1 MKLLYFAPV
10 DPGGLARY
18 AVEQAAALARTG
30 ADVRFLGREHMRGQL
45 QQAASD
51 IPFEVLG
58 TAFETT
64 ARTRLGRKLQ
74 KAGHIIR
81 ETRRQAEWINK
92 YVQREQVDC
101 LLISY
106 YFEYFSPFWAGRF
119 RRIQNRGVRIGTIVH
134 DPVRDFQVGPRFW
147 HRWSISQAYSFVD
160 AAFQHDSGALDTGSP
175 SRDISVHEIPH
186 GLYEVESPATDES
199 VRATTRST
207 LALPEDA
214 YVLLSFGHIR
224 DGKNLH
230 LMLESLSADKNLY
243 LLVVGREQSTTQ
255 KPVAWYQ
262 QQAQQLGVADRCRW
276 INEFVP
282 DSDVHKYFS
291 AADAAVLLYSA
302 DFRSASGVLNNVA
315 QFELPVLCSSGGGP
329 LQGLIDRYNLGVW
342 VKPDCL
348 QAAKAGLQQL
358 RQVNPAQQGWASYR
372 EDHSWDRNARLIRLA
387 LDTTPQTEIEKVG
400 VS

>member
-1 MKLLYFAPV
+1 MTMRMPDGRLLLPLLALLTGCAESGPSLEYSALVAEPPDFQPNANPAYHYPEPEHVAADVDVVRPV
-10 DPGGLARY
+10 VDLPDA
-18 AVEQAAALARTG
+18 ATEPSSDAAAAGG
-30 ADVRFLGREHMRGQL
+30 ADGGSQPNAKGQVNHDARNPTAMSGGSEMDANAVSPET
-45 QQAASD
+45 AATEDPAATDNPTADASVAAD
-51 IPFEVLG
+51 TAAEPVL
-58 TAFETT
+58 A
-64 ARTRLGRKLQ
+64 
-74 KAGHIIR
+74 
-81 ETRRQAEWINK
+81 
-92 YVQREQVDC
+92 
-101 LLISY
+101 
-106 YFEYFSPFWAGRF
+106 
-119 RRIQNRGVRIGTIVH
+119 
-134 DPVRDFQVGPRFW
+134 
-147 HRWSISQAYSFVD
+147 D
-160 AAFQHDSGALDTGSP
+160 AAESGEP
-175 SRDISVHEIPH
+175 REIPH

-230 LMLESLSADKNLY
+230 LMLQSLSADKNQY

-255 KPVAWYQ
+255 KPVSWYQ

-282 DSDVHKYFS
+282 DSDVHMYFS

-348 QAAKAGLQQL
+348 QAARAGLQQL
-358 RQVNPAQQGWASYR
+358 RQVNPAHQGWASYR

-387 LDTTPQTEIEKVG
+387 LDTTPQTEIGKVG